1 MNEQNRRLVG
11 RFGLWVLLMAV
22 IGVCGCGAD
31 KKGKFTDE
39 QMAQFPLATRYNLPG
54 PSGGMALNVNT
65 ETVTVEEVV
74 KLLKGSLETPAKNVS
89 AEIFQVRARPLVE
102 DTVREK
108 VIDILLYQQAKSKA
122 SENIDEALDKAVEME
137 VNRFVADSGSNYAQ
151 AQASLS
157 GRGMDWKGYR
167 DFQRRFLLV
176 QSYVSAELKDDK
188 PVMHS
193 ELVEYYNTIKDS
205 RFQTEGSVEFRVIDI
220 VPELLTAEQ
229 IGDTGQ
235 TRPEAALRIAR
246 ELVERAGKGEDFAEL
261 AKTYS
266 NDLRAKNGGLWRPIE
281 TGKGSLAK
289 PYDVLETEAVKLEPG
304 QIAGPIEVEGHVFI
318 LRLENKK
325 AAGEKSFAEVQKQ
338 LESEIKLIQ
347 KKQRYDK
354 MLDKIIAQA
363 DIKNLDQFVDQCT
376 TEAYRRYRM
385 EEGK

>member
-1 MNEQNRRLVG
+1 MNGQIRRSMRRL
-11 RFGLWVLLMAV
+11 GLWTSLMV
-22 IGVCGCGAD
+22 FIWISGCGAD

-39 QMAQFPLATRYNLPG
+39 QMAQYPLATRYNLPD

-65 ETVTVEEVV
+65 ETITVDEVV
-74 KLLKGSLETPAKNVS
+74 KMLKGSLERPAQNNS
-89 AEIFQVRARPLVE
+89 AEVFQVRGRPLVE

-137 VNRFVADSGSNYAQ
+137 VNRFVSSFGNNYAE

-157 GRGMDWKGYR
+157 EMGKDWKGYR
-167 DFQRRFLLV
+167 EFQRKFLLV
-176 QSYVSAELKDDK
+176 QSYIATELKDDK

-193 ELVEYYNTIKDS
+193 ELVEYYNTIKDK
-205 RFQTEGSVEFRVIDI
+205 RFRMEGSVEFRVIDI
-220 VPELLTAEQ
+220 IPDRLTAEQ

-235 TRPEAALRIAR
+235 TRREAALRIAKELR
-246 ELVERAGKGEDFAEL
+246 ERIGKGEDFAEL

-266 NDLRAKNGGLWRPIE
+266 NDLRGTVGGLWRPIE
-281 TGKGSLAK
+281 TGKGVLAK

-304 QIAGPIEVEGHVFI
+304 QVAGPIETEGHVFI
-318 LRLENKK
+318 LRLENKQ

-338 LESEIKLIQ
+338 LEIEVRLIK

-376 TEAYRRYRM
+376 AEAYRRYRM
-385 EEGK
+385 EEGQ

>member
-1 MNEQNRRLVG
+1 MNGQIRRLVG
-11 RFGLWVLLMAV
+11 RFGLWVLLMVV

-65 ETVTVEEVV
+65 ETITVDEVV
-74 KLLKGSLETPAKNVS
+74 KLLKGTLEVPAKNVS
-89 AEIFQVRARPLVE
+89 AETFQVRARPLVE

-137 VNRFVADSGSNYAQ
+137 VNRFVADSGNNYAQ

-167 DFQRRFLLV
+167 DFQRKFLLV
-176 QSYVSAELKDDK
+176 QSYISAELKDDK

-193 ELVEYYNTIKDS
+193 ELVEYYNTIKDN
-205 RFQTEGSVEFRVIDI
+205 RFRTEGSVEFRVIDI
-220 VPELLTAEQ
+220 IPERLTAEQ

-235 TRPEAALRIAR
+235 TRSETALRIAR

-266 NDLRAKNGGLWRPIE
+266 NDLRATTGGLWRPIE
-281 TGKGSLAK
+281 TGKGVLAK
-289 PYDVLETEAVKLEPG
+289 PFDVLETEAVKLEPG
-304 QIAGPIEVEGHVFI
+304 QVAGPIVAEGHVFI
-318 LRLENKK
+318 LRLESKK
-325 AAGEKSFAEVQKQ
+325 AAGEMSFAEVQKQ
-338 LESEIKLIQ
+338 IENEVKLIK

-363 DIKNLDQFVDQCT
+363 DIKNLDQFVDHCT
-376 TEAYRRYRM
+376 AEAYRRYRM

>member
-1 MNEQNRRLVG
+1 MKEAFKRLVR
-11 RFGLWVLLMAV
+11 RFDSWVSLMIV
-22 IGVCGCGAD
+22 IGVAGCGAD

-39 QMAQFPLATRYNLPG
+39 QMAQFPLATRYNLPA
-54 PSGGMALNVNT
+54 PSGGMVLNVNM
-65 ETVTVEEVV
+65 ETITVDEIVEM
-74 KLLKGSLETPAKNVS
+74 LKKPLETPAKNSS
-89 AEIFQVRARPLVE
+89 AETFQVRARPLVE

-108 VIDILLYQQAKSKA
+108 VIDALLYLQAKSKA
-122 SENIDEALDKAVEME
+122 SENIDEALNKAVEME
-137 VNRFVADSGSNYAQ
+137 VNRFVSDSGNNYAQ

-167 DFQRRFLLV
+167 DFQRKYLLV
-176 QSYVSAELKDDK
+176 QSYISTELKDDK

-193 ELVEYYNTIKDS
+193 ELVEYYTSIKDT
-205 RFQTEGSVEFRVIDI
+205 RLRTEGSVEFRVIDI
-220 VPELLTAEQ
+220 IPERLTAEQ

-246 ELVERAGKGEDFAEL
+246 ELVDRAGKGEDFAEL

-266 NDLRAKNGGLWRPIE
+266 NDLRATVGGLWRPIE
-281 TGKGSLAK
+281 TGKGVLAK
-289 PYDVLETEAVKLEPG
+289 PFDALETEALKLEPG
-304 QIAGPIEVEGHVFI
+304 QIAGPIAAEGHVFI
-318 LRLENKK
+318 LRLESKK
-325 AAGEKSFAEVQKQ
+325 AAGEKSFAEVQTQ
-338 LESEIKLIQ
+338 IENEIKLIK

-363 DIKNLDQFVDQCT
+363 DIKNLDQFVDHCT